1 MNFPRKDSVLGIEW
15 STNERFK
22 ERKFQGTNGPGIVS
36 QILVFVGRIILDIT
50 EKHSVALICRKIW
63 GQGQSGQ
70 AIKLFQSTPYVHDFR
85 TLNNPG
91 SWQPVHAS
99 KN

>member
-1 MNFPRKDSVLGIEW
+1 MVVVKGMNFPRKDSVLGIEW

-63 GQGQSGQ
+63 GSGSVRSSHQ
-70 AIKLFQSTPYVHDFR
+70 TVSEYALRP
-85 TLNNPG
+85 
-91 SWQPVHAS
+91 
-99 KN
+99 

>member
-1 MNFPRKDSVLGIEW
+1 MM
-15 STNERFK
+15 
-22 ERKFQGTNGPGIVS
+22 
-36 QILVFVGRIILDIT
+36 
-50 EKHSVALICRKIW
+50 

-70 AIKLFQSTPYVHDFR
+70 AIKLTDYFSYTSDFQ

-91 SWQPVHAS
+91 SGQPVGAS